1 MADFTIGG
9 FHHTCV
15 YTPLEKMDSVKD
27 FYVDFLGFDVESDT
41 YIEKYATRM
50 IFLTKGE
57 FRLEIV
63 NGEEN
68 HEPGTIDHLCFYCT
82 HIEKVA
88 EKLREMGFEVREP
101 IDSIRDGVK
110 KATMQFF
117 VGPVGEQIELYEVF

>member
-27 FYVDFLGFDVESDT
+27 FYVDFLGFEVESDT

-50 IFLTKGE
+50 IL
-57 FRLEIV
+57 

-101 IDSIRDGVK
+101 IDSIRNGVK